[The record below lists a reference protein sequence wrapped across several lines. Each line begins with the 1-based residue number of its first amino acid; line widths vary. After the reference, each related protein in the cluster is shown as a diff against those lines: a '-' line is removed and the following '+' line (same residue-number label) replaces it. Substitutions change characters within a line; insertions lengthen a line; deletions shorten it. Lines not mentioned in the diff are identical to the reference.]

1 MQLTTGC
8 PVNPA
13 RVLACHDRAV
23 QLGPL
28 HVGSRVYP
36 FDAKVGDLVLDAV
49 VVFLF
54 HEQRLLGCTGLTYRF
69 KPLALQGRATA
80 KRLNKQVT
88 TFNQLFAMMEA
99 DIRECV
105 AAIEGHRSGARK
117 LALSAY
123 RSTAQGRHAEA
134 ENRWPWTIIHPPP
147 PTPVLLVP
155 HLPAP
160 LPVEP
165 VPENT
170 PADSRDSA
178 SGVSGVSMPQLV
190 DLLACSSG
198 ANRPASQTPVASP
211 LSSPVSSL
219 PLTPTWNQESS
230 LPPSPVSSPPLSPV
244 PSQPSGLPPA
254 QREAALCHPP
264 TPGRPYFPET
274 PKHRGRLQLKRKHS
288 PPQTPRLSRR
298 PEPPSLALCRTPRIN
313 VATPQHADF
322 ALSQDSSDIA
332 EWLDASNRVRAHDEE
347 EESDEDIFPDNVFTP
362 SGVLPI

>member
-1 MQLTTGC
+1 MTGKSSSLARMSSRPFSVSEAKKRKPRYSSWSEVPSWTPEEVRVMQLTTGC

-123 RSTAQGRHAEA
+123 RSTAQG
-134 ENRWPWTIIHPPP
+134 
-147 PTPVLLVP
+147 
-155 HLPAP
+155 
-160 LPVEP
+160 
-165 VPENT
+165 
-170 PADSRDSA
+170 
-178 SGVSGVSMPQLV
+178 
-190 DLLACSSG
+190 
-198 ANRPASQTPVASP
+198 
-211 LSSPVSSL
+211 
-219 PLTPTWNQESS
+219 
-230 LPPSPVSSPPLSPV
+230 
-244 PSQPSGLPPA
+244 
-254 QREAALCHPP
+254 
-264 TPGRPYFPET
+264 
-274 PKHRGRLQLKRKHS
+274 
-288 PPQTPRLSRR
+288 
-298 PEPPSLALCRTPRIN
+298 
-313 VATPQHADF
+313 
-322 ALSQDSSDIA
+322 
-332 EWLDASNRVRAHDEE
+332 
-347 EESDEDIFPDNVFTP
+347 
-362 SGVLPI
+362 